1 MIGRLALALAL
12 GSGTGPSPARPK
24 TPTAPPPSAEAMAR
38 ALRSLPGS
46 PSLTTVQAAALR
58 RADLDLRDTRRWLR
72 RARAAALLPTL
83 SSGYDLRLDRGWSLD
98 QEPGVADSLSNDLG
112 NVSTLRV
119 KATWEL
125 DRAVFNPDEL
135 RAARATLDLVD
146 WRERVLLDVT
156 RLYFERMRILLER
169 ELAPPGDLA
178 AAIEREV
185 RLREVEGILAGLTG
199 IRAGW
204 TALPDDGGPAR

>member
-1 MIGRLALALAL
+1 MSPTTTLTLAFALALTPAAPAPAPAPPAEVPA
-12 GSGTGPSPARPK
+12 PSPAAIAEAIRRLPR
-24 TPTAPPPSAEAMAR
+24 TPTLAD
-38 ALRSLPGS
+38 
-46 PSLTTVQAAALR
+46 VQQAAMR
-58 RADLDLRDTRRWLR
+58 RARVDLRDTRRWLR
-72 RARAAALLPTL
+72 RARAAALLPTI

-98 QEPGVADSLSNDLG
+98 QEPGVADALRNDLG
-112 NVSTLRV
+112 NVSTIRV

-156 RLYFERMRILLER
+156 RLYFERMRLLLER
-169 ELAPPGDLA
+169 ELSPPTDLA

-185 RLREVEGILAGLTG
+185 RVREIEGILAGITG
-199 IRAGW
+199 IHAGW
-204 TALPDDGGPAR
+204 VLPVGDR

>member
-1 MIGRLALALAL
+1 MKAALAVLLAVA
-12 GSGTGPSPARPK
+12 STGAPAPGQRPGAPTVPAPSAAAMASAVARLPT
-24 TPTAPPPSAEAMAR
+24 TPT
-38 ALRSLPGS
+38 
-46 PSLTTVQAAALR
+46 LTQVQRAALR
-58 RADLDLRDTRRWLR
+58 RARLDLGDTRRWLR

-83 SSGYDLRLDRGWSLD
+83 SAGYDQRFDRGWSLD
-98 QEPGVADSLSNDLG
+98 QEPGVADALRNDLG
-112 NVSTLRV
+112 NASTVRV

-156 RLYFERMRILLER
+156 RLYFERMRLLLER
-169 ELAPPGDLA
+169 ELAPPTDLA

-185 RLREVEGILAGLTG
+185 RLREVEGILAGITG
-199 IRAGW
+199 IHAGW
-204 TALPDDGGPAR
+204 TSGAAVDR